1 MPARITKTNPIN
13 NQIRTMQFDLLDQDD
28 FERRYLMYRRG
39 EITLDEAYPML
50 SRDARNFISCGLTLE
65 EQDDYFGN
73 NITWPS

>member
-13 NQIRTMQFDLLDQDD
+13 NQIRTMQFDLLEQDD

-50 SRDARNFISCGLTLE
+50 SRDAREFIKNGVTLE
-65 EQDDYFGN
+65 EWEKYYGN
-73 NITWPS
+73 RV